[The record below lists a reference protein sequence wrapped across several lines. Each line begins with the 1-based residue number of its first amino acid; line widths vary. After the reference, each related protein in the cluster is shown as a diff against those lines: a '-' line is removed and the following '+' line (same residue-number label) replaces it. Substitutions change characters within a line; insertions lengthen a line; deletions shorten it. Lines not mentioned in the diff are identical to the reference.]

1 MLGTRVLC
9 QILLAGVIILATISV
24 AQTTYYGAAGIVGA
38 EQTYRTCNPRTG
50 VCNPPQ
56 YDTGT
61 ITLTVNGS
69 NVSTGYGEGSTP
81 ETIAASLCS
90 QMTSS
95 FPAQCTTTN
104 GTTAAHFVN
113 FQAKANYSV
122 SSTVTKTCPP
132 DYCGIPFS
140 VIAPAGKVDPKYYI
154 LSLLYAPPGND
165 SSNGYSNSTTYGT
178 TTTVSQS
185 FQEGVSTTFTTSAGF
200 LGSGGTLGWTF
211 GSSTMTGSSEAFGWT
226 VSDGQGVALNAVGP
240 SNAINH
246 SQDTFVIWLNPE
258 VTFEPTSTN
267 AMNYGIGTPP
277 QSTSEPDP
285 GAPQGMDVVTVSVA
299 ELQNPG
305 LIPASVLGS
314 QHLADGEVLPGLSS
328 ICANPNACVASDF
341 TAIVQSD
348 PLVGFS
354 PTQNPTSVNG
364 ANNTRFVEIYSAELL
379 SGPPYQGADPVSNSF
394 TASDSTQTTDTW
406 TGGYSYTTGF
416 SIGGNLNF
424 LGFGGISATNTTT
437 FTWSYSESV
446 GDTDGQTHE
455 MNINLESTTVGCS
468 EDIAV
473 FEDTMF
479 HTFAFQ
485 QPTGNTSCP

>member
-140 VIAPAGKVDPKYYI
+140 VIA
-154 LSLLYAPPGND
+154 L
-165 SSNGYSNSTTYGT
+165 
-178 TTTVSQS
+178 
-185 FQEGVSTTFTTSAGF
+185 QEK
-200 LGSGGTLGWTF
+200 
-211 GSSTMTGSSEAFGWT
+211 
-226 VSDGQGVALNAVGP
+226 
-240 SNAINH
+240 
-246 SQDTFVIWLNPE
+246 
-258 VTFEPTSTN
+258 
-267 AMNYGIGTPP
+267 
-277 QSTSEPDP
+277 
-285 GAPQGMDVVTVSVA
+285 
-299 ELQNPG
+299 
-305 LIPASVLGS
+305 
-314 QHLADGEVLPGLSS
+314 
-328 ICANPNACVASDF
+328 
-341 TAIVQSD
+341 
-348 PLVGFS
+348 
-354 PTQNPTSVNG
+354 
-364 ANNTRFVEIYSAELL
+364 
-379 SGPPYQGADPVSNSF
+379 
-394 TASDSTQTTDTW
+394 
-406 TGGYSYTTGF
+406 
-416 SIGGNLNF
+416 
-424 LGFGGISATNTTT
+424 
-437 FTWSYSESV
+437 
-446 GDTDGQTHE
+446 
-455 MNINLESTTVGCS
+455 
-468 EDIAV
+468 
-473 FEDTMF
+473 
-479 HTFAFQ
+479 
-485 QPTGNTSCP
+485 